1 MSLYLAD
8 TGYMYH
14 LINKTFPSKV
24 ATRFQV
30 RMDSQVFNDK
40 EDEGIF
46 LRKKY
51 RKEHMHVY
59 FDLLEI
65 ADIEPSVQAKYFEII
80 LLKSFRQAISDGK
93 ISIEKQLEWSDNA
106 TARKR
111 KREKEVL
118 KAKKR
123 KEAVKEAKYWMN
135 KIEQKKVTLPDLG
148 SQTVYKLQSN

>member
-14 LINKTFPSKV
+14 LINKTFPTAVSR
-24 ATRFQV
+24 RFMV

-40 EDEGIF
+40 EDESIF

-59 FDLLEI
+59 FDLLEV
-65 ADIEPSVQAKYFEII
+65 ADIAPDVQAKYFEII
-80 LLKSFRQAISDGK
+80 LLKSFRQAIADGK
-93 ISIEKQLEWSDNA
+93 ISIEKELEWSDNA

-123 KEAVKEAKYWMN
+123 KEAISEAKYWID
-135 KIEQKKVTLPDLG
+135 KVEQKKVTLPDIG
-148 SQTVYKLQSN
+148 AQTVYKLTN